1 MPQPGRL
8 SAKARDPHE
17 AARRLSENLLHG
29 SREFMRRRSDL
40 WEPPMDVY
48 ETGAHVVIKME
59 LPGVKACD
67 LRVRFEGDAVT
78 IRGYRDVPCEAGVT
92 AYHQMEI
99 RHGYFERSVIVRK
112 PINPEATEAE
122 YREGFLWLR
131 IPKAAGRT
139 RQLYSIR
146 LRL

>member
-1 MPQPGRL
+1 
-8 SAKARDPHE
+8 
-17 AARRLSENLLHG
+17 
-29 SREFMRRRSDL
+29 
-40 WEPPMDVY
+40 
-48 ETGAHVVIKME
+48 VVVKIE
-59 LPGVKACD
+59 LPGVKVCD

-78 IRGYRDVPCEAGVT
+78 IRGYRDAPREAGVT

-99 RHGYFERSVIVRK
+99 RHGYFERSIIVRE

-131 IPKAAGRT
+131 IPKAVGRT
-139 RQLYSIR
+139 RRVYSIR